1 MKTIFVVEDDNAIAE
16 LIAYALRGEGFEVS
30 TFGDGEQF
38 LSAIKEQVPD
48 MVLLDIMLPGFDGI
62 TILKRIRENAQTSA
76 IPVVMLTAK
85 SSEYDKVVGLDNGAD
100 DYISKP
106 FGVME
111 LLARVRAVL
120 RRAGGKEIEQSL
132 IIGELSLDPI
142 SHTAKLD
149 NEILQLT
156 LKEFELLRCLM
167 EHKGQVL
174 TRDNLLQAVWGYDFE
189 GETRTVDVHVGTLRQ
204 KLGDYA
210 NTIETVRGVG
220 YRILINL

>member
-174 TRDNLLQAVWGYDFE
+174 TRDNLLQSVWGYDFE

>member
-76 IPVVMLTAK
+76 VPVVMLTAK

-132 IIGELSLDPI
+132 IIGGLSLDPI